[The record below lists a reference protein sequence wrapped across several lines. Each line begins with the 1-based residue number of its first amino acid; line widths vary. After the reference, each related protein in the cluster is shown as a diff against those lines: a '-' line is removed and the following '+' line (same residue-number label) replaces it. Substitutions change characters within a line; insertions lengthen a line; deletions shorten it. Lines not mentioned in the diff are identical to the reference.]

1 MWPLFCYGAGRLEG
15 KETERAHRLSHPESY
30 FHRRSRRECSAATRV
45 SSIWSRRFLNRYEP
59 DKRRRTVM
67 KRFDNRT
74 VIITGGARGMGAS
87 HARGF
92 VGEGANVV
100 IADVLEDEGR
110 RLAADLGDQAIFSY
124 LDVTNDADW
133 AATVVEAENAFG
145 PVSVLVNNAGIVRF
159 GRIEETE
166 PEVWRKVIE
175 INLTGAYLGI
185 RAVASSMRK
194 AGGGAIVNISSG
206 AGFTATF
213 GLAAYVSSKW
223 AVRGLTKTAALE
235 LGRDNIRVNSI
246 HPGAIRTPILAD
258 HAPDAA
264 EMAATMAGA
273 GVGLSAIPRIA
284 EPEEITRLVL
294 FVASGDASFSTGS
307 EFIADGGLL
316 LGPGPQH
323 QRAEATLA

>member
-1 MWPLFCYGAGRLEG
+1 MQA
-15 KETERAHRLSHPESY
+15 ERQM
-30 FHRRSRRECSAATRV
+30 
-45 SSIWSRRFLNRYEP
+45 RRF
-59 DKRRRTVM
+59 D
-67 KRFDNRT
+67 DRT
-74 VIITGGARGMGAS
+74 VIVTGSARGMGAS

-100 IADVLEDEGR
+100 IADVLEQEGR
-110 RLAADLGDQAIFSY
+110 ALAEELGEHAIFSR
-124 LDVTNDADW
+124 LDVTSDKDW
-133 AATVVEAENAFG
+133 AGTVAAAEQAFG

-159 GRIEETE
+159 GTIVETE
-166 PEVWRKVIE
+166 PATWRQVLE

-185 RAVASSMRK
+185 RAAASSMRN

-206 AGFTATF
+206 AGFTASF

-246 HPGAIRTPILAD
+246 HPGAIRTPILAE

-264 EMAATMAGA
+264 AMAATMAGA

-294 FVASGDASFSTGS
+294 FVASDDASFSTGS

-316 LGPGPQH
+316 LGPVPQQ
-323 QRAEATLA
+323 QRAEATVA

>member
-1 MWPLFCYGAGRLEG
+1 MKGE
-15 KETERAHRLSHPESY
+15 
-30 FHRRSRRECSAATRV
+30 
-45 SSIWSRRFLNRYEP
+45 
-59 DKRRRTVM
+59 TVM
-67 KRFDNRT
+67 KRFDDRT
-74 VIITGGARGMGAS
+74 VIVTGAARGMGAS

-92 VGEGANVV
+92 VAEGANVV
-100 IADVLEDEGR
+100 IADVLEQEGR
-110 RLAADLGDQAIFSY
+110 TLAEELGHHAIFSR
-124 LDVTNDADW
+124 LDVTSDRDW
-133 AATVVEAENAFG
+133 AATVAAAEDAFG
-145 PVSVLVNNAGIVRF
+145 PVSVLINNAGIVRF
-159 GRIEETE
+159 GVIEETE
-166 PEVWRKVIE
+166 PSVWRQVIE

-235 LGRDNIRVNSI
+235 LGRDSIRVNSI

-264 EMAATMAGA
+264 AMAATMAGA

-284 EPEEITRLVL
+284 EPDEITRLVL
-294 FVASGDASFSTGS
+294 FVASDDASFSTGS

-316 LGPGPQH
+316 LGPVPQH
-323 QRAEATLA
+323 QRAGATVA